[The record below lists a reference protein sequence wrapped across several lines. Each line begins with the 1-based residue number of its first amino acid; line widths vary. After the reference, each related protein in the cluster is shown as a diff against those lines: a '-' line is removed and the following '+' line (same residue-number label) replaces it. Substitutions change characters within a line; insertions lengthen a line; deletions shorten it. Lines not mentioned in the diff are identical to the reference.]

1 MPFLTVVDKK
11 HIAIQLGQTVRRLRT
26 ERQWS
31 MQKLATIAEIEK
43 TQVFRIEHGKFD
55 VKLSTLYTLAE
66 ALNVDVRELLKT
78 NNS

>member
-1 MPFLTVVDKK
+1 VPFLTVVDKK